1 MQAISDEQQI
11 DRLENKVDGLDA
23 KIEQK
28 ADDLD
33 AKIDGLDAKFE
44 TKLDRLDAKFEKKF
58 DRLDA
63 RFEQK
68 FGGLDAKIENV
79 RSEAR
84 GDFRTLVGI
93 QLTML
98 LAMIL
103 GFAGIILQHL

>member
-11 DRLENKVDGLDA
+11 DRLENKVDALDA

-33 AKIDGLDAKFE
+33 AKIDRLDANFERKF
-44 TKLDRLDAKFEKKF
+44 DRLDAKFEEKLGG
-58 DRLDA
+58 LDA
-63 RFEQK
+63 KIEEGL
-68 FGGLDAKIENV
+68 GGLDAKIENV
-79 RSEAR
+79 RSEAH

-103 GFAGIILQHL
+103 GFAGLLLQHL